1 MRTVWTLA
9 VTVHGPCL
17 WQVCRSAKT
26 LESPP
31 FISRTPNSW
40 RFLQKGQ
47 RFPLLSYISPFPHIC
62 QFYVRGL
69 GMPVIVQQHENDV
82 NFPTGPFVWDVDS
95 KAADNSCKDA
105 NTSHHL
111 QNYFLAPRLCQSY
124 TGDLQRGGGWWYRV
138 MSCFQ
143 QGLKSPSSNASAL
156 SSGRWWWWWCWSE
169 QWSWWWWLGWRNL
182 PQSLFAFSLTTCM
195 VYHFSV
201 GRAVEEE
208 PADLPLLIIIIIK
221 KNPCWVEEAPR
232 LLMSSLWCL
241 LILISL
247 MYHKSEGK
255 LSLPWI
261 ITLCLGF
268 LMFTRN

>member
-1 MRTVWTLA
+1 MWQHFMRTVWTLA

-82 NFPTGPFVWDVDS
+82 NFPTGPFSVR
-95 KAADNSCKDA
+95 CR
-105 NTSHHL
+105 
-111 QNYFLAPRLCQSY
+111 QQSSWQF
-124 TGDLQRGGGWWYRV
+124 LQRRQHITSFTKLLPCSSALSVVHWRLTEGWGCGYRV

-143 QGLKSPSSNASAL
+143 QGLKSPSSNASAP

-169 QWSWWWWLGWRNL
+169 Q
-182 PQSLFAFSLTTCM
+182 
-195 VYHFSV
+195 
-201 GRAVEEE
+201 
-208 PADLPLLIIIIIK
+208 
-221 KNPCWVEEAPR
+221 
-232 LLMSSLWCL
+232 
-241 LILISL
+241 
-247 MYHKSEGK
+247 
-255 LSLPWI
+255 
-261 ITLCLGF
+261 
-268 LMFTRN
+268 